1 MNKLPIKKNT
11 KPFWVVCKPYFS
23 NKHAAG
29 NSSNIIL
36 IEQGNIM
43 TKSNDI
49 AKTFNCYFGN
59 IVSSLNLYNWPG
71 ENFEDDLDIIDNIIN
86 KFKFHPSVLAIKQ
99 NTIINGIFTFKKVS
113 LDDIKRTIKN
123 LPTNKASSGE
133 IPVKILKQSEGAF
146 KQLLNCIN
154 KSFDNNEFPDIL
166 KEADVSPVFEKL
178 IYEQLNTY
186 IQQYLHKLLCGFRKS
201 HSTQHAL
208 YRLIQAWQ
216 KELDNGGFVGSVL
229 MDLSKAYDC
238 LSHDLLI
245 AKLAAYE
252 SEVCNF
258 ADDNKLYACGLKLAT
273 LLNSLT
279 VDTQNMLHWF
289 KINSL
294 KANPT
299 KFQFIILGKKTRDK
313 ITLPLESVTLN
324 ESDHVTLL
332 GIQIDNKLNFNQHI
346 NNLYSKANFKLHA
359 LRRLRPYLSQPKAKI
374 LSSSFIQ
381 SQFNYAPLIW
391 MFCSK
396 TAYSKIERVHYKTLK
411 VVYDIVKADYID
423 ILEKYKDK
431 SIHQRHLKT
440 LAIEV
445 FKSIKN
451 LNPEFMWCLFSFNTY
466 QCEHNLRRGPSLTLP
481 KAKTTTYGTNSILY
495 QSCWIWNNLPR
506 EIKNSST
513 IEKFTVKLACQ
524 DSILCNCK
532 ICKKK

>member
-1 MNKLPIKKNT
+1 
-11 KPFWVVCKPYFS
+11 
-23 NKHAAG
+23 
-29 NSSNIIL
+29 
-36 IEQGNIM
+36 
-43 TKSNDI
+43 
-49 AKTFNCYFGN
+49 
-59 IVSSLNLYNWPG
+59 
-71 ENFEDDLDIIDNIIN
+71 
-86 KFKFHPSVLAIKQ
+86 
-99 NTIINGIFTFKKVS
+99 
-113 LDDIKRTIKN
+113 
-123 LPTNKASSGE
+123 
-133 IPVKILKQSEGAF
+133 
-146 KQLLNCIN
+146 
-154 KSFDNNEFPDIL
+154 
-166 KEADVSPVFEKL
+166 
-178 IYEQLNTY
+178 
-186 IQQYLHKLLCGFRKS
+186 
-201 HSTQHAL
+201 
-208 YRLIQAWQ
+208 
-216 KELDNGGFVGSVL
+216 

-258 ADDNKLYACGLKLAT
+258 ADDNTLYACGLKLAT
-273 LLNSLT
+273 VLNSLT

-396 TAYSKIERVHYKTLK
+396 TAYSKIERVHYKTLR

-445 FKSIKN
+445 FKSIESE
-451 LNPEFMWCLFSFNTY
+451 P
-466 QCEHNLRRGPSLTLP
+466 
-481 KAKTTTYGTNSILY
+481 
-495 QSCWIWNNLPR
+495 
-506 EIKNSST
+506 
-513 IEKFTVKLACQ
+513 
-524 DSILCNCK
+524 
-532 ICKKK
+532 